1 MSKDRMSVTFEGR
14 NMQELV
20 EKIFGFLNVLKLSTG
35 GENNDKASE
44 SAGDRGE
51 VPVQREDSAA
61 VHEKDGSH
69 GKTASGH

>member
-35 GENNDKASE
+35 GQSNDEGGKAE
-44 SAGDRGE
+44 DAAG
-51 VPVQREDSAA
+51 
-61 VHEKDGSH
+61 
-69 GKTASGH
+69 ASGGDDKPKAVSNGSRG